1 MPRQPLHRGH
11 GRAKYVAIAETISN
25 WRALFVSATT
35 VKIQIGV
42 EPQRLLRSLPFAD
55 RSNNLRCAPYSSQ
68 SSVCG
73 QRSLGCPPAAEV
85 LYYMGQFRGVAS
97 MLSDDE
103 TAVAFRVSGFIKSLS
118 TSRRLETELFA
129 ASQVLAVLRAAS
141 IRLQTLL
148 LENSFV

>member
-1 MPRQPLHRGH
+1 
-11 GRAKYVAIAETISN
+11 
-25 WRALFVSATT
+25 LFVSATYGEDT
-35 VKIQIGV
+35 IRV
-42 EPQRLLRSLPFAD
+42 EPSGFTDLCLSRIAAIIFVVLHPVRNLRSAVNAALAFCQLPNSFTTWI
-55 RSNNLRCAPYSSQ
+55 SS
-68 SSVCG
+68 G
-73 QRSLGCPPAAEV
+73 GL
-85 LYYMGQFRGVAS
+85 AS

-129 ASQVLAVLRAAS
+129 ASQVLAVPRVTS

>member
-1 MPRQPLHRGH
+1 M
-11 GRAKYVAIAETISN
+11 
-25 WRALFVSATT
+25 
-35 VKIQIGV
+35 KILIGV
-42 EPQRLLRSLPFAD
+42 EPSGFSDLCLSRIAAIIF
-55 RSNNLRCAPYSSQ
+55 
-68 SSVCG
+68 VVFI
-73 QRSLGCPPAAEV
+73 QRSLGFPPAAEL
-85 LYYMGQFRGVAS
+85 LYYMDQFRGVAS

-103 TAVAFRVSGFIKSLS
+103 TAVAFRVSGFINSLS

>member
-1 MPRQPLHRGH
+1 M
-11 GRAKYVAIAETISN
+11 
-25 WRALFVSATT
+25 
-35 VKIQIGV
+35 
-42 EPQRLLRSLPFAD
+42 D
-55 RSNNLRCAPYSSQ
+55 
-68 SSVCG
+68 
-73 QRSLGCPPAAEV
+73 
-85 LYYMGQFRGVAS
+85 QFRGVAS